1 MSEYINN
8 EAAKAIEKAIDA
20 LRTAEYDLKGG
31 FVLACAN
38 RSYYTC
44 YYCMT
49 ALLYTKNVYA
59 KTHQGTRSK
68 FSELFI
74 KTELF
79 PLDAGEIISL
89 LFDNRQEADYDL
101 DADITREE
109 AENLVRISNH
119 FLQLTKNFLKK
130 FDK

>member
-1 MSEYINN
+1 MSDYNNN
-8 EAAKAIEKAIDA
+8 ETTKAIEKAVDA
-20 LRTAEYDLKGG
+20 LRTAEHDLKGG
-31 FVLACAN
+31 FLLASVN
-38 RSYYTC
+38 RAYYTC

-68 FSELFI
+68 FAELFI

-79 PLDAGEIISL
+79 PIHVSEIISL

-109 AENLVRISNH
+109 AESLIKISH
-119 FLQLTKNFLKK
+119 EFLSLTKRFLNI
-130 FDK
+130 